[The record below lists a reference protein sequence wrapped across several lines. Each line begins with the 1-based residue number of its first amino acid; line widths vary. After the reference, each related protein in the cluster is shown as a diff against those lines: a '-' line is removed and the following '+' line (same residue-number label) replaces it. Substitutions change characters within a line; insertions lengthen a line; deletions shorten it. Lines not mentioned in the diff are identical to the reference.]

1 MKNIQKKY
9 PVSFVS
15 TLVTALG
22 VFCIL
27 LVLMICFLQKITT
40 HTLLT
45 ETSEKMLHEKSLH
58 ISQHIEAYL
67 NKPSIAGAFVSHLA
81 VTEVGASQ
89 AIEHELKHL
98 LKSDFPGSESILS
111 VGYASAEGKY
121 LAYQRKDAANDL
133 YMFKTAADRD
143 SQLNVFASDAD
154 TSEPVSKIENYQ
166 LFSRPWFNQSMS
178 QKTPFWTPKHYSSFG
193 ANRFVLSW
201 RVPVY
206 QYNHHFVGVFF
217 ADIDPA
223 GLSHFLK
230 AQFQAHHGFA
240 VLVDE
245 RGQIIASS
253 NDDYLNT
260 KKNKQQSSSAKLTEL
275 LTFLKV
281 AHDQPDSVQTVQ
293 QAGSQYYVAAHSIV
307 DPSNTLK
314 WSLVIVT
321 PDLSAPA
328 SLFRSHISWFIAFAV
343 FVLTALAIMIVLI
356 RRFITPFN
364 QLMQKARA
372 LGLQPWQP
380 SRQQRMYPEIAV
392 LEAELSNA
400 SRFISGALDE
410 HTSRMEED
418 PETGFLT
425 RAGLLNQPSLYQD
438 RNLLLMLRVTNFN
451 DIRSTLGHAYS
462 KNYIRNFAQQ
472 LLNLTPADT
481 LHCRYSEDLFILIFP
496 GVNEAKDLDIYWGLL
511 SSLFN
516 VTRRNDSVGS
526 DEWQQYVYA
535 GQAGGSL
542 ETLTAENISECSMN
556 AALALQHSC
565 PGANRECVMFTPDMR
580 ENELNNVTLH
590 QALLEDLHSEGFHL
604 VLQPIVD
611 LDSPDTF
618 SEGEC
623 LIRWQSPLLG
633 FVPPDK
639 FIGLAERTGLIIPLG
654 RWIVEEACQQ
664 LAAFIKRGAPIDF
677 KLHIN
682 ISAVQLQQADFSE
695 HLLLCIANNGL
706 MNHNICLEITES
718 VLLQDTEQVI
728 EHLNYLRRL
737 GLSFAIDDF
746 GSGYS
751 SLSYLHLLPFDCL
764 KIDRGFVNGI
774 ISDKKSEA
782 VISSVIMLS
791 QQFKVPLV
799 AEGVETAEM
808 GQKLQQ
814 MGCSKAQGYYYAR
827 PQVFSFWQPENGCI
841 RLVTLPR

>member
-1 MKNIQKKY
+1 MNNVQKKY

-15 TLVTALG
+15 TLVTALI

-27 LVLMICFLQKITT
+27 LVLMICYLQKITT
-40 HTLLT
+40 HSLLA
-45 ETSEKMLHEKSLH
+45 ETSEKMLHEESLH
-58 ISQHIEAYL
+58 ISQHVEEYL
-67 NKPSIAGAFVSHLA
+67 NRPGIAGAFVSHMA
-81 VTEVGASQ
+81 MSETAGTSQ
-89 AIEHELKHL
+89 AINKELKHL
-98 LKSDFPGSESILS
+98 LKEDFPGGESILC
-111 VGYASAEGKY
+111 VGYVTADGQY
-121 LAYQRKDAANDL
+121 IAYQRKESTNDL
-133 YMFKTAADRD
+133 YMIKTAVGREN
-143 SQLNVFASDAD
+143 QLNFFESDSDSAI
-154 TSEPVSKIENYQ
+154 PVHKIENYN
-166 LFSRPWFNQSMS
+166 LFSRPWFNQAMS
-178 QKTPFWTPKHYSSFG
+178 QKTPFWTPKHYTRFG
-193 ANRFVLSW
+193 ADRLVMSW

-206 QYNHHFVGVFF
+206 QNNHHFLGVFF

-223 GLSHFLK
+223 GLSLFLK
-230 AQFQAHHGFA
+230 KQFPAEHGFA
-240 VLVDE
+240 VLLDE
-245 RGQIIASS
+245 RGNIIASS
-253 NDDYLNT
+253 DNQYLIA
-260 KKNKQQSSSAKLTEL
+260 KQHTQQTGSAEFTEHL
-275 LTFLKV
+275 PFLNV
-281 AHDQPDSVQTVQ
+281 ASTQHDGVKTVQ
-293 QAGSQYYVAAHSIV
+293 EEGVQYYVATHPFT
-307 DPSNTLK
+307 DPSRMLK

-321 PDLSAPA
+321 PDISAPA

-343 FVLTALAIMIVLI
+343 FVLAALAIMIVLI
-356 RRFITPFN
+356 RRFFNPFN

-380 SRQQRMYPEIAV
+380 SRQQRMYPEIAA

-400 SRFISGALDE
+400 SMFISGALDE
-410 HTSRMEED
+410 HTSRLEQD
-418 PETGFLT
+418 SETGLLT
-425 RAGLLNQPSLYQD
+425 RSGLVNQPSLYQE
-438 RNLLLMLRVTNFN
+438 RNLLLMLRLTNLN

-462 KNYIRNFAQQ
+462 KTYIRSFAQQ
-472 LLNLTPADT
+472 LLALTPADT
-481 LHCRYSEDLFILIFP
+481 LHCRYAEDLFILIFP

-516 VTRRNDSVGS
+516 VANRNDSGDA
-526 DEWQQYVYA
+526 DEWHQYVFA

-556 AALALQHSC
+556 AAMALQHSR
-565 PGANRECVMFTPDMR
+565 PGANRECVIFTPDMR
-580 ENELNNVTLH
+580 EKELNNVTLH
-590 QALLEDLHSEGFHL
+590 QALLKDLQREGFHL
-604 VLQPIVD
+604 VLQPIIN

-623 LIRWQSPLLG
+623 LIRWQSPVLG

-664 LAAFIKRGAPIDF
+664 LAAFIKRGAPVDF

-695 HLLLCIANNGL
+695 HLLLCITNNGL
-706 MNHNICLEITES
+706 INKNICLEITES
-718 VLLQDTEQVI
+718 VLLQDTDQVI

-774 ISDKKSEA
+774 INDKKSEA

-814 MGCSKAQGYYYAR
+814 MGCAKAQGYYYAR
-827 PQVFSFWQPENGCI
+827 PQVFSFWQPDNGLI
-841 RLVTLPR
+841 RLVTQP